1 MKKIILNLSVFLI
14 LILGLAACSDDNPV
28 DPAATYDFSSIINS
42 YSDQVIIATYSN
54 LNINTA
60 AFQTACATFAS
71 NPTQDNLNAAAN
83 AWYAARVPWELSE
96 AFLFGPVAFL
106 SIDPSMDSWPVDETQ
121 LETVLNSSFEL
132 TPDFVRN
139 GLGYSLRGF
148 HTLEYLLFANGTFRD
163 FSTITD
169 RGRLYMTSVATVLA
183 EDAANVHYQCVSSY
197 VA

>member
-106 SIDPSMDSWPVDETQ
+106 SIDPSMDSWPVDET
-121 LETVLNSSFEL
+121 
-132 TPDFVRN
+132 
-139 GLGYSLRGF
+139 
-148 HTLEYLLFANGTFRD
+148 
-163 FSTITD
+163 
-169 RGRLYMTSVATVLA
+169 
-183 EDAANVHYQCVSSY
+183 
-197 VA
+197 